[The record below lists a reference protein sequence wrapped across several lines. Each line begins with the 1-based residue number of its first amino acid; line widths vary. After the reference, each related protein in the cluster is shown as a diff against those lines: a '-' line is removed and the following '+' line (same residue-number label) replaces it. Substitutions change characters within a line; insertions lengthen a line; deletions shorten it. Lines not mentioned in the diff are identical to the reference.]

1 MENGSSEPLD
11 ESTENKYKNQTI
23 NGILKWVRNVFKG
36 QKALENAYSTINTF
50 SQTHYFN
57 HTILLTKT
65 HKYVTK
71 TIIFHKNHN
80 KH

>member
-36 QKALENAYSTINTF
+36 
-50 SQTHYFN
+50 
-57 HTILLTKT
+57 
-65 HKYVTK
+65 
-71 TIIFHKNHN
+71 
-80 KH
+80 

>member
-11 ESTENKYKNQTI
+11 ESTENKYENQTI

-50 SQTHYFN
+50 SQTHSLKTLAMSIFLEINYFN
-57 HTILLTKT
+57 HTILLT
-65 HKYVTK
+65 
-71 TIIFHKNHN
+71 
-80 KH
+80 